1 MFNQRW
7 CIAPEFMAL
16 MVDIYEKRADF
27 GMIKKNAVT
36 RKDAMLG
43 RNAKIPEGVALVEC
57 YGPIIPF
64 ANMIEEA
71 CGSVSVEAMRKSFR
85 AGMADDSVHTV
96 LFDSNSP
103 GGNVEEI
110 ASFADEI
117 REARKHKH
125 IVAFAGGSCNSAAYW
140 LASQAETVYCDQTT
154 ELGSIGVL
162 TWAAKSEDNKI
173 VLTNSDSPKKA
184 LGLGSEEGQN
194 EILKILD
201 DTAAVFFNQ
210 VSAGRGLSVE
220 DIKAFEGRVFVGE
233 TAVAKGLADE
243 ISDFEGLLNKLSK
256 NERKNAM
263 TDEEKKAFDDA
274 NAKIAALEAEKI
286 ALKNEND
293 KLAADVANATAD
305 GDKKAFS
312 AAVNGKLAVMKA
324 AGLKDDHPVV
334 ANFSAMFDDYSMYAG
349 KDWQKKI
356 DAYVVPG
363 GKLAITLGGD
373 NHGDGG
379 KEASTDADV
388 KAKTT
393 M

>member
-7 CIAPEFMAL
+7 CISPEFMAL

-36 RKDAMLG
+36 RKDAMAG
-43 RNAKIPEGVALVEC
+43 RSANVPAGVAIVEC

-71 CGSVSVEAMRKSFR
+71 CGSVSVEAMRKSFVS
-85 AGMADDSVHTV
+85 AMADNAVHTI
-96 LFDSNSP
+96 LFDFNSP

-117 REARKHKH
+117 RAARDEKNV
-125 IVAFAGGSCNSAAYW
+125 VAFAGGSCNSAAYW
-140 LASQAETVYCDQTT
+140 LASQCETVYCDQTT

-184 LGLGSEEGQN
+184 LGLASEEGQA

-210 VSAGRGLSVE
+210 VSAGRKIDVE

-233 TAVAKGLADE
+233 TAVAKGLADTV
-243 ISDFEGLLNKLSK
+243 SDFEGLLNKLSK

-263 TDEEKKAFDDA
+263 NEEEKKAFDA
-274 NAKIAALEAEKI
+274 QTARIAALEAEKN
-286 ALKNEND
+286 ALKTEND
-293 KLAADVANATAD
+293 KLAADVEKATAD
-305 GDKKAFS
+305 GDKKAFT
-312 AAVNGKLAVMKA
+312 AAVNGKLAAMKA

-334 ANFSAMFDDYSMYAG
+334 ANFTVMFDDYSMYAG

-363 GKLAITLGGD
+363 GKLAITLGAD
-373 NHGDGG
+373 NHGGAEKGADSG
-379 KEASTDADV
+379 DV
-388 KAKTT
+388 KTT
-393 M
+393 TKM